1 MISGL
6 RDPRAAPLEPE
17 RLPSH
22 TAGYVHTVNH
32 HGDESSVLR
41 GYVDGLEAYRQAV
54 WLIVHTERGAYP
66 NTPPNAGIKLAQ
78 FINNTPNF
86 FRARIENVMRS
97 ALMQDDRTL
106 EVHLLRTENTGPRSV
121 AAWFLIVSVF
131 GELIEGFL
139 VPLSSSGKLEWLSRG
154 GS

>member
-6 RDPRAAPLEPE
+6 RDPRAVPLEPE
-17 RLPSH
+17 RLPSY
-22 TAGYVHTVNH
+22 TTGYVYTVNR

-41 GYVDGLEAYRQAV
+41 GHVDGLEAYRQAV

-66 NTPPNAGIKLAQ
+66 NMPPSAGIRLAQ

-106 EVHLLRTENTGPRSV
+106 EVHLLKTENTGPRSV

-131 GELIEGFL
+131 AELIEGFS
-139 VPLSSSGKLEWLSRG
+139 VPLSSSGRVEWLSRG